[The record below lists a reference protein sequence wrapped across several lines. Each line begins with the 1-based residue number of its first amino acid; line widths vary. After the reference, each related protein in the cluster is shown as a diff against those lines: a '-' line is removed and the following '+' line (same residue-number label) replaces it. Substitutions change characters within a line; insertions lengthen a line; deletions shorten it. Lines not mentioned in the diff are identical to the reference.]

1 MIKFD
6 PQTIKKNFYEKD
18 IVFFLLNFLFFY
30 FVFSHALEYGRTFD
44 DTALANQFN
53 NAPSDGKLLAT
64 FFYAEFHFYPIYFIS
79 HELDNFFTFFYNFF
93 VGDITNIKIA
103 KNTNYILH
111 ILNAYLVFII
121 LKILFNPKNI
131 LEKTILYF
139 SSIIFLIHP
148 IGSQI
153 IFNVTTRN
161 ESLSLFFSLLT
172 FIYSFQLFKKKSF
185 INFFYVITLYFFAL
199 CSKLSAVTFLAIIPL
214 VILLINSKYNEL
226 QKNLK
231 KIFPIFLSLLVVFL
245 TFYYVRSNFVNE
257 YLINYYTNID
267 QLITEFLL
275 ALKFYLRG
283 LIFPF
288 EHIYVYADNYNGN
301 YSLIIFVIF
310 LITTILSV
318 YTYLKFN
325 DPILLI
331 IILWLSATL
340 SLPILFNLIETGF
353 PLISKLTERYQYSS
367 IPALSILFAWL
378 SLKFIKNKYLNFFI
392 IGFQFLVISFFTI
405 IIIDR
410 SHVYK
415 NNEIFFTEAEKNSP
429 TNVYRYSFTIPIQ
442 KSIASNDENAFL
454 YNIYQLY
461 SLYPKDVEL
470 KLRWM
475 NYFIKKDNKK
485 GHDYFLN
492 FIKEENYEPPVKYQ
506 VAEFYHGHQ
515 NYAKS
520 LETIDQIF
528 NDFDELIATHKAK
541 GLAIKITKP
550 EIDDVYFLKGLNHKA
565 LNQLENALES
575 FMMANLH
582 NPLHATALYNSS
594 IILKEMGQ
602 LELAKRHFEDAITL
616 NPFLRETV
624 NSMANDLLAK

>member
-1 MIKFD
+1 MLKFNF
-6 PQTIKKNFYEKD
+6 QTIKKFFYEKD
-18 IVFFLLNFLFFY
+18 FIFFLLNFLFFY
-30 FVFSHALEYGRTFD
+30 LIFWHALDYGRTFD
-44 DTALANQFN
+44 DGALDQEFN
-53 NAPSDGKLLAT
+53 NAPGDGKLLAT
-64 FFYAEFHFYPIYFIS
+64 FFYAEFHFYPIYFIT
-79 HELDNFFTFFYNFF
+79 HELDNFITFLYNYF
-93 VGDITNIKIA
+93 VGEVANIKVA

-121 LKILFNPKNI
+121 LKLLFNPKNI
-131 LEKTILYF
+131 LEKLILYL

-161 ESLSLFFSLLT
+161 ESLALLFSLLT
-172 FIYSFQLFKKKSF
+172 FIYSFELFKKKKI
-185 INFFYVITLYFFAL
+185 INFFYVIILYFFAL

-226 QKNLK
+226 PKNLK
-231 KIFPIFLSLLVVFL
+231 KIFPVFLSLLIVFL

-257 YLINYYTNID
+257 YLINYYSNFH
-267 QLITEFLL
+267 QLISEFLV

-288 EHIYVYADNYNGN
+288 EHIYVYADNYNGK
-301 YSLIIFVIF
+301 YSLIIFVLF
-310 LITTILSV
+310 LTTVILSIF
-318 YTYLKFN
+318 TFFKFN
-325 DPILLI
+325 DSILLV

-367 IPALSILFAWL
+367 IPTLSILFGWF
-378 SLKFIKNKYLNFFI
+378 SLKFINKKYLNVFI
-392 IGFQFLVISFFTI
+392 LSFSLLVIVFFTLLTK
-405 IIIDR
+405 DR
-410 SHVYK
+410 SYVYE
-415 NNEIFFTEAEKNSP
+415 NNEIFFSKADKNSP
-429 TNVYRYSFTIPIQ
+429 SNVYRYSFTIPVA
-442 KSIASNDENAFL
+442 KAMHSKDESAFL
-454 YNIYQLY
+454 FNIYQLY
-461 SLYPKDVEL
+461 YLYPNDLDYKFQL
-470 KLRWM
+470 M

-492 FIKEENYEPPVKYQ
+492 SIKETNYEPPIKFRL
-506 VAEFYHGHQ
+506 AEFYYKHD
-515 NYAKS
+515 NFDEA
-520 LETIDQIF
+520 LNIIDEIF
-528 NDFDELIATHKAK
+528 NDFDELIASNKSK
-541 GLAIKITKP
+541 GILIKITEP
-550 EIDDVYFLKGLNHKA
+550 EIDDVYFLKGLNQKA

-594 IILKEMGQ
+594 IILKELGQ

-624 NSMANDLLAK
+624 NNMINN

>member
-1 MIKFD
+1 MIKFNS
-6 PQTIKKNFYEKD
+6 QIIKKNFYEKD

-30 FVFSHALEYGRTFD
+30 FVFSHALDYGRTFD
-44 DTALANQFN
+44 DNALAEQFN
-53 NAPSDGKLLAT
+53 DAPSDGKLLAT

-93 VGDITNIKIA
+93 VGDIANIKIA

-139 SSIIFLIHP
+139 SSVIFLIHP

-214 VILLINSKYNEL
+214 VILLINSKYSEL

-231 KIFPIFLSLLVVFL
+231 KIFPIFLSLLIVFL

-267 QLITEFLL
+267 QLITEFLI

-283 LIFPF
+283 LIFPI

-301 YSLIIFVIF
+301 YSLIILVIF
-310 LITTILSV
+310 LITAILSV

-367 IPALSILFAWL
+367 IPALSIVFAWL

-392 IGFQFLVISFFTI
+392 LSFQFLVITFFII

-410 SHVYK
+410 SYIYK
-415 NNEIFFTEAEKNSP
+415 NNEIFFSELEKNSP
-429 TNVYRYSFTIPIQ
+429 SNVHRYSFTIPIQ
-442 KSIASNDENAFL
+442 KSISSEDESAFL

-470 KLRWM
+470 KLQFM
-475 NYFIKKDNKK
+475 NYFIKINNKK

-492 FIKEENYEPPVKYQ
+492 SIKEVNYKPPTKFK
-506 VAEFYHGHQ
+506 VAEFYYKHK
-515 NYAKS
+515 NYSES
-520 LETIDQIF
+520 LQTIDQIF
-528 NDFDELIATHKAK
+528 NDFDELIASNKSK
-541 GLAIKITKP
+541 GKIIKINDP

-565 LNQLENALES
+565 LNQLEDSLKS
-575 FMMANLH
+575 FMIANLH

-602 LELAKRHFEDAITL
+602 LELAKKHFKDAIIL
-616 NPFLRETV
+616 NPFLRESF
-624 NSMANDLLAK
+624 NNMFISK

>member
-1 MIKFD
+1 MIKFNS
-6 PQTIKKNFYEKD
+6 QIIKKNFYEKD

-30 FVFSHALEYGRTFD
+30 FVFSHALDYGRTFD
-44 DTALANQFN
+44 DNALAEQFN
-53 NAPSDGKLLAT
+53 DAPSDGKLLAT

-93 VGDITNIKIA
+93 VGDIANIKVA

-139 SSIIFLIHP
+139 SSVIFLIHP

-214 VILLINSKYNEL
+214 VILLINSKYSEL

-231 KIFPIFLSLLVVFL
+231 KIFPIFLSLLIVFL

-267 QLITEFLL
+267 QLITEFLI

-283 LIFPF
+283 LIFPI

-301 YSLIIFVIF
+301 YSLIILVIF
-310 LITTILSV
+310 LITAILSV

-367 IPALSILFAWL
+367 IPAVSIIFAWL
-378 SLKFIKNKYLNFFI
+378 SLKFIKNKYLNYFI
-392 IGFQFLVISFFTI
+392 LSFQFLVITFFII

-410 SHVYK
+410 SYIYK
-415 NNEIFFTEAEKNSP
+415 NNEIFFSELEKNSP
-429 TNVYRYSFTIPIQ
+429 SNVHRYSFTIPIQ
-442 KSIASNDENAFL
+442 KSISSEDESAFL

-470 KLRWM
+470 KLQFM
-475 NYFIKKDNKK
+475 NYFIKKNNKK

-492 FIKEENYEPPVKYQ
+492 SIKEVNYKPPTKFK
-506 VAEFYHGHQ
+506 VAEFYYKHK
-515 NYAKS
+515 NYSES
-520 LETIDQIF
+520 LQTIDQIF
-528 NDFDELIATHKAK
+528 NDFDELIASNKSK
-541 GLAIKITKP
+541 GKIIKINDP

-565 LNQLENALES
+565 LNQLEDSLKS
-575 FMMANLH
+575 FMIANLH

-602 LELAKRHFEDAITL
+602 LELAKKHFEDAIIL
-616 NPFLRETV
+616 NPFLRESF
-624 NSMANDLLAK
+624 NNMFISK

>member
-1 MIKFD
+1 MIKFNS
-6 PQTIKKNFYEKD
+6 QIIKKNFYEKD

-30 FVFSHALEYGRTFD
+30 FVFSHALDYGRTFD
-44 DTALANQFN
+44 DNALAEQFN
-53 NAPSDGKLLAT
+53 DAPSDGKLLAT
-64 FFYAEFHFYPIYFIS
+64 FLYAEFHFYPIYFIS

-93 VGDITNIKIA
+93 VGDIANIKVA

-139 SSIIFLIHP
+139 SSVIFLIHP

-214 VILLINSKYNEL
+214 VILLINSKYSEL

-231 KIFPIFLSLLVVFL
+231 KIFPIFLSLLIVFL

-267 QLITEFLL
+267 QLITEFLI

-283 LIFPF
+283 LIFPI

-301 YSLIIFVIF
+301 YSLIILVIF
-310 LITTILSV
+310 LITAILSV

-367 IPALSILFAWL
+367 IPALSIVFAWL

-392 IGFQFLVISFFTI
+392 LSFQFLVITFFII

-410 SHVYK
+410 SYIYK
-415 NNEIFFTEAEKNSP
+415 NNEIFFSELEKNSP
-429 TNVYRYSFTIPIQ
+429 SNVHRYSFTIPIQ
-442 KSIASNDENAFL
+442 KSISSEDESAFL

-470 KLRWM
+470 KLQFM
-475 NYFIKKDNKK
+475 NYFIKKNNKE

-492 FIKEENYEPPVKYQ
+492 SIKEVNYKPPTKFK
-506 VAEFYHGHQ
+506 VAEFYYKHK
-515 NYAKS
+515 NYSES
-520 LETIDQIF
+520 LQTIDQIF
-528 NDFDELIATHKAK
+528 NDFDELIASNKSK
-541 GLAIKITKP
+541 GKIIKINDP

-565 LNQLENALES
+565 LNQLEDSLKS
-575 FMMANLH
+575 FMIANLH

-602 LELAKRHFEDAITL
+602 LELAKKHFEDAIIL
-616 NPFLRETV
+616 NPFLRESF
-624 NSMANDLLAK
+624 NNMFISK